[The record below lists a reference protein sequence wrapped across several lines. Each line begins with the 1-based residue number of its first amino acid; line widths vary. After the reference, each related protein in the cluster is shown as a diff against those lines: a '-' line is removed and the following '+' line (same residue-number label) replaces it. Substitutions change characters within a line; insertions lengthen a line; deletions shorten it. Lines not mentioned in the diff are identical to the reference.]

1 MVTIPTST
9 TTPIPSAA
17 MPSHRSVPRMGVSKG
32 GTFAQ
37 GKRDPSEIISPPVVR
52 VRNPVS
58 RSIEGRAVETISRV
72 MSAAVW
78 HPLRTRG
85 STWA

>member
-1 MVTIPTST
+1 
-9 TTPIPSAA
+9 
-17 MPSHRSVPRMGVSKG
+17 MGVSKG

-52 VRNPVS
+52 VRNPAS
-58 RSIEGRAVETISRV
+58 RSIEGRAVETNSRV

-78 HPLRTRG
+78 HPLRARG
-85 STWA
+85 STCA